1 MHSKVVIA
9 SACRTPIGDLLGAL
23 KDIHPREL
31 GRIAGLEALKRAGIA
46 PDLVDELVCGNVIQA
61 GVGGNISRQ
70 IQAELGIPWR
80 APACTVNQL
89 CASSMRAFEI
99 ACHNII
105 VGASAVSL
113 VVGTESMS
121 GAPYL
126 LLKGRSGYRMGSGV
140 LEDAMLLDALV
151 CSMEH
156 YHMGVTAE
164 NVAQRYGISRE
175 EQDRLG
181 VLSQERAV
189 AAIKSGKFRD
199 EIVPVEIKEKKGVR
213 VFDTDEHP
221 RAGTT
226 MEVLAKLKPV
236 FKEDGTVTAGNA
248 SGVNDGA
255 AAAVLMSEA
264 KAKELGIRPL
274 ARVITTVSAGVE
286 PAVMGLGPAVAIPLA
301 LQRAQLNFSDIDCWE
316 VNEAFAAQFLGVE
329 RKLKLDYNVEFNM
342 DIVNRNGSGISL
354 GHPVGCSGLRVIVT
368 LLHEMQKMNARL
380 GCASLCAGGG
390 PAMATI
396 LTRDSL

>member
-1 MHSKVVIA
+1 MLNKVVIA

-23 KDIHPREL
+23 KDVHPREL
-31 GRIAGLEALKRAGIA
+31 GRIAGAEALKRAGLA
-46 PDLVDELVCGNVIQA
+46 PAQVDEVVCGNVIQA

-70 IQAELGIPWR
+70 IQAALGIPWQ

-99 ACHNII
+99 ASHNIM

-126 LLKGRSGYRMGSGV
+126 LLKGRSGYRMGAGV

-151 CSMEH
+151 CSIEH

-164 NVAQRYGISRE
+164 NVAAAFGITRE

-189 AAIKSGKFRD
+189 AAIKSGKYRD
-199 EIVPVEIKEKKGVR
+199 EIVPVEIKDKKGTKL
-213 VFDTDEHP
+213 FDTDERP

-226 MEVLAKLKPV
+226 METLAKLKTV
-236 FKEDGTVTAGNA
+236 FKENGTVTAGNA

-255 AAAVLMSEA
+255 AAVVLMSED
-264 KAKELGIRPL
+264 KARELGIKPL
-274 ARVITTVSAGVE
+274 ASVVTTVSAGVE
-286 PAVMGLGPAVAIPLA
+286 PAVMGLGPSIAIPLA
-301 LQRAQLNFSDIDCWE
+301 LKRANLAFSDIDYWE
-316 VNEAFAAQFLGVE
+316 VNEAFAAQFLGVG
-329 RKLKLDYNVEFNM
+329 RKLKLDYNFEFNM
-342 DIVNRNGSGISL
+342 DVVNRNGSGISL

-368 LLHEMQKMNARL
+368 LAHEMQKMNARL

-390 PAMATI
+390 PAMAAI
-396 LTRDSL
+396 IARDGG

>member
-1 MHSKVVIA
+1 MLNKVVIA

-23 KDIHPREL
+23 KDVHPREL
-31 GRIAGLEALKRAGIA
+31 GRIVGAEALKRAGLA
-46 PDLVDELVCGNVIQA
+46 PGQVDELVCGNVIQA

-70 IQAELGIPWR
+70 IQAALGIPWQ

-99 ACHNII
+99 ASHNIM
-105 VGASAVSL
+105 VGASTVSL

-126 LLKGRSGYRMGSGV
+126 LLKGRSGYRMGPGV
-140 LEDAMLLDALV
+140 VEDAMLLDALV

-164 NVAQRYGISRE
+164 NVAAAFGITRE

-213 VFDTDEHP
+213 LFDTDEHP
-221 RAGTT
+221 REGTT
-226 MEVLAKLKPV
+226 ME
-236 FKEDGTVTAGNA
+236 A
-248 SGVNDGA
+248 SG
-255 AAAVLMSEA
+255 
-264 KAKELGIRPL
+264 KA
-274 ARVITTVSAGVE
+274 
-286 PAVMGLGPAVAIPLA
+286 
-301 LQRAQLNFSDIDCWE
+301 Q
-316 VNEAFAAQFLGVE
+316 
-329 RKLKLDYNVEFNM
+329 
-342 DIVNRNGSGISL
+342 
-354 GHPVGCSGLRVIVT
+354 
-368 LLHEMQKMNARL
+368 
-380 GCASLCAGGG
+380 
-390 PAMATI
+390 
-396 LTRDSL
+396 DSV

>member
-1 MHSKVVIA
+1 MRSKVVIA

-31 GRIAGLEALKRAGIA
+31 GRIAGSDALKRAGIA
-46 PDLVDELVCGNVIQA
+46 PDQVDELVCGNVIQA
-61 GVGGNISRQ
+61 GVGGNIGRQ
-70 IQAELGIPWR
+70 IQAALGIPWE

-99 ACHNII
+99 TSHNIMI
-105 VGASAVSL
+105 GASAVSL

-121 GAPYL
+121 SAPYL
-126 LLKGRSGYRMGSGV
+126 LLKGRSGYRMGAGV
-140 LEDAMLLDALV
+140 VEDAMLLDALV

-175 EQDRLG
+175 EQDRLAL
-181 VLSQERAV
+181 LSQERAV

-199 EIVPVEIKEKKGVR
+199 EIIPVEITEKKSVK

-221 RAGTT
+221 REGTT
-226 MEVLAKLKPV
+226 MEALANLKTV
-236 FKEDGTVTAGNA
+236 FKEGGTVTAGNA

-255 AAAVLMSEA
+255 AAAVLMSEE
-264 KAKELGIRPL
+264 KAKELGIKPL
-274 ARVITTVSAGVE
+274 ARVVTTVSAGVE
-286 PAVMGLGPAVAIPLA
+286 PAVMGLGPAIAIPLA
-301 LQRAQLNFSDIDCWE
+301 LKKAQLAFADIDYWE

-342 DIVNRNGSGISL
+342 DIINRNGSGISL

-368 LLHEMQKMNARL
+368 LLHEMQKMNAGL

-390 PAMATI
+390 PAMATVI
-396 LTRDSL
+396 SRDVT